1 MQFSHKHCMGEYEY
15 YLTTELCT
23 NDLHRGVIVFMKIG
37 VPCALLDQSVTISTP
52 SAFRSIRTAE
62 IEASAYAHEL
72 IASQAI
78 KEFFRSKAMQL
89 TRLPL

>member
-1 MQFSHKHCMGEYEY
+1 M
-15 YLTTELCT
+15 
-23 NDLHRGVIVFMKIG
+23 FMKIG

-52 SAFRSIRTAE
+52 SAFRSIRAAE

-72 IASQAI
+72 VVSQAI
-78 KEFFRSKAMQL
+78 EVFFHSETMQL